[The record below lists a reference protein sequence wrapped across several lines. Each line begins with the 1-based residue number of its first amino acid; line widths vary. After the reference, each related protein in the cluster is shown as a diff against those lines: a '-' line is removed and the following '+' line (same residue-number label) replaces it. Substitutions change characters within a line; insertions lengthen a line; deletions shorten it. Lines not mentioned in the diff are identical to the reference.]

1 MCLLMAKKITTNS
14 FIKSA
19 SDLVTSR
26 EETRAG
32 FIAMALEKNY
42 IAVPYIEE
50 AKALK
55 ALTSQVKK
63 PKDLLQVKDLRIGLL
78 TASGLSDKS
87 LNYLTE
93 DDRTLAI
100 KGLIEKFLEPAGANF
115 IDELVYRYLLTKGD
129 ALGGKARNL
138 AGSLGERKF
147 LRSLIS
153 VFNLAGIKYKWKD
166 NDTNT
171 WLDKTSDDTDI
182 EKRIKAI
189 YWKRKTDRLL
199 VLNVN
204 VPLVS
209 KNVDLIVLQA
219 QPDDLKTGKQSIIHQ
234 AGKYIAL
241 GELKGGI
248 DPAGADEHWKTAN
261 SALNRIRTSFEK
273 EKLNPNTF
281 FIGAAIENAMADEIF
296 KQLQTGTMTNAA
308 NLTNDR
314 QLTEICNWII
324 NL

>member
-1 MCLLMAKKITTNS
+1 MCLLMAKKIIANS
-14 FIKSA
+14 LIKSA
-19 SDLVTSR
+19 DDLVTSR

-55 ALTSQVKK
+55 ALASQVKK
-63 PKDLLQVKDLRIGLL
+63 PKDLLSVKDLRVGLL

-100 KGLIEKFLEPAGANF
+100 KGLIEKFLEPAGESF

-153 VFNLAGIKYKWKD
+153 FFNITGIRYRWKD
-166 NDTNT
+166 NDTNI
-171 WLDKTSDDTDI
+171 WLDKPTDITDI

-199 VLNVN
+199 ILNIN
-204 VPLVS
+204 VPLVN
-209 KNVDLIVLQA
+209 KNVDLAILQA
-219 QPDDLKTGKQSIIHQ
+219 QPDDLKNGKQSIIHQ
-234 AGKYIAL
+234 PDKYIAL

-261 SALNRIRTSFEK
+261 SALNRIRTSFDK
-273 EKLNPNTF
+273 EKLKPQTF
-281 FIGAAIENAMADEIF
+281 FIGAQLKMQWQLKYSSNC
-296 KQLQTGTMTNAA
+296 KQGQ
-308 NLTNDR
+308 
-314 QLTEICNWII
+314 
-324 NL
+324 